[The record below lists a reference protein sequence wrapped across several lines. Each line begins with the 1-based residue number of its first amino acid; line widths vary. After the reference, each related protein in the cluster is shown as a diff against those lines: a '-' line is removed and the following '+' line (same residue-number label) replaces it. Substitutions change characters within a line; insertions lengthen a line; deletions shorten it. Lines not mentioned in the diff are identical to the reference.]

1 MSHDLIFLEQE
12 SNYVVFGEH
21 YHENNVAAPEKRYNR
36 IIVAEKTNRASFTTI
51 ETFRESDRKR
61 LEKSIL

>member
-1 MSHDLIFLEQE
+1 MWF
-12 SNYVVFGEH
+12 FGEH
-21 YHENNVAAPEKRYNR
+21 YHENNVVAPEKRYNR